1 MQYVWELSLRASHG
15 VGTLHYGI
23 ERRMNMIAMNTIYS
37 DAEYIAQGFRPD
49 EVQDVRRSDVL
60 FNKRQE
66 WTAEEEEE
74 YYTLVEKL
82 GL

>member
-1 MQYVWELSLRASHG
+1 M
-15 VGTLHYGI
+15 
-23 ERRMNMIAMNTIYS
+23 MAMNTIYS

-49 EVQDVRRSDVL
+49 EVADIRRSDVL

-66 WTAEEEEE
+66 WTEEEREE
-74 YYTLVEKL
+74 YHMLVKKL

>member
-1 MQYVWELSLRASHG
+1 M
-15 VGTLHYGI
+15 
-23 ERRMNMIAMNTIYS
+23 MAMNTIYS

-66 WTAEEEEE
+66 WTEEEREE
-74 YYTLVEKL
+74 YHTLVKKL

>member
-1 MQYVWELSLRASHG
+1 M
-15 VGTLHYGI
+15 
-23 ERRMNMIAMNTIYS
+23 MAMNTIYS

-49 EVQDVRRSDVL
+49 EVADVRRSDML

-66 WTAEEEEE
+66 WTEEEREE
-74 YYTLVEKL
+74 YHRLVKKL

>member
-1 MQYVWELSLRASHG
+1 MM
-15 VGTLHYGI
+15 T
-23 ERRMNMIAMNTIYS
+23 MNTIYS

-66 WTAEEEEE
+66 WTAEEQEE
-74 YYTLVEKL
+74 YHRLVKKL